1 MAVRGQGQ
9 GRAVAL
15 FVADHP
21 ERVRRR
27 IVPDAI
33 QMQIILGS
41 LLGDA
46 SLEGARGARR
56 MRVSEVAE
64 RADYVWWKYEH
75 LSTFADEAPA
85 FVGSRI
91 GFRTISHPIF
101 DDLIPLLARRR
112 ARITRLLSPLGL
124 AVWMT
129 DAGRLELRPEIF
141 LVPAHAAL
149 EAA

>member
-1 MAVRGQGQ
+1 M
-9 GRAVAL
+9 
-15 FVADHP
+15 ADHP

-27 IVPDAI
+27 LVPDAI

-46 SLEGARGARR
+46 SLEGARGVRR
-56 MRVSEVAE
+56 MHLSEVAE

-75 LSTFADEAPA
+75 LATFADEAPA
-85 FVGSRI
+85 VVGTRI

-101 DDLIPLLARRR
+101 DDLMPLLAHRR
-112 ARITRLLSPLGL
+112 ARITRLLSPLGI
-124 AVWMT
+124 AVWMA

-141 LVPAHAAL
+141 LARADAAL
-149 EAA
+149 RAA

>member
-1 MAVRGQGQ
+1 VT
-9 GRAVAL
+9 
-15 FVADHP
+15 DHP

-27 IVPDAI
+27 LVPDAI

-46 SLEGARGARR
+46 CLQGDQGARR
-56 MRVSEVAE
+56 MHVTEVVE
-64 RADYVWWKYEH
+64 RTDYVWWKYEH
-75 LSTFADEAPA
+75 LATFADEAPA
-85 FVGSRI
+85 IVGTRI

-101 DDLIPLLARRR
+101 DDLEPLLARRR
-112 ARITRLLSPLGL
+112 ARLTRLLSPLGI

-141 LVPAHAAL
+141 LRAA
-149 EAA
+149 